1 MKAIQLI
8 LALSLFILLTSAYGQ
23 SPSNCSY
30 ALSMCPSRTAS
41 IDTKLPDCYNSN
53 ARVFFQFEA
62 ANTIS
67 TGTATS
73 GSTSFTYKVS
83 GSTVNSYKVYGPFS
97 DNDNPCDL
105 ISSFQAPIL
114 NQNTGN
120 VSSATALNIP
130 LIAGKRYYV
139 EIVANGCGS
148 RITLSDSSA
157 VSRPYVKCGD
167 LDNINLCEEC
177 IPKFLPTNG
186 KYVLSAWVKE
196 DGAPSSITTYTKPSI
211 VVTAGGTTLPAFT
224 PTGQIID
231 GWQRVEGVFTT
242 ASIQSIQV
250 ELKAT
255 GGICYFDDIR
265 IFPFD
270 GSMMSYV
277 YDPISLRLLAELDER
292 NYAKFYEYDEEGK
305 LIRVKKETEKGIMT
319 IQENRE
325 NNAVR

>member
-8 LALSLFILLTSAYGQ
+8 LALSLYLILTSAYGQ

-30 ALSMCPSRTAS
+30 ALSMCPSRSAS
-41 IDTKLPDCYNSN
+41 LQTKPEDCYNGN
-53 ARVFFQFEA
+53 ARLFFQFEA
-62 ANTIS
+62 ANSIS
-67 TGTATS
+67 TGTT
-73 GSTSFTYKVS
+73 FTY
-83 GSTVNSYKVYGPFS
+83 TVTGGATNSYKVYGPFN
-97 DNDNPCDL
+97 DTDNPCDL
-105 ISSFQAPIL
+105 ISSFQAPIII
-114 NQNTGN
+114 QNTGN
-120 VSSATALNIP
+120 VSTATALTFNVV
-130 LIAGKRYYV
+130 AGKKYYV
-139 EIVANGCGS
+139 EIVANACGGTIS
-148 RITLSDSSA
+148 LTDNSN
-157 VSRPYVKCGD
+157 VSTPIVKCGD
-167 LDNINLCEEC
+167 LDNINLCEDC

-196 DGAPSSITTYTKPSI
+196 DNPLSSITTYTKPSI
-211 VVTAGGTTLPAFT
+211 VVTAGGTALPAFT

-231 GWQRVEGVFTT
+231 GWQRIEGVFTT

-250 ELKAT
+250 ELIAT

>member
-1 MKAIQLI
+1 MKAKEFII
-8 LALSLFILLTSAYGQ
+8 ILSLIINLSNVFGQ

-30 ALSMCPSRTAS
+30 ALSLCPSRTAS
-41 IDTKLPDCYNSN
+41 LQTKSEDCYNGN
-53 ARVFFQFEA
+53 ARLFFQFEA
-62 ANTIS
+62 ANSIS
-67 TGTATS
+67 TGTSLYYT
-73 GSTSFTYKVS
+73 VS
-83 GSTVNSYKVYGPFS
+83 GAASNSYKVYGPFN
-97 DNDNPCDL
+97 DLDNPCDL
-105 ISSFQAPIL
+105 ISTFQAPIII
-114 NQNTGN
+114 QNSGN
-120 VSSATALNIP
+120 ISASTALNFNVIS
-130 LIAGKRYYV
+130 GKKYYV
-139 EIVANGCGS
+139 EILANACGGT
-148 RITLSDSSA
+148 ITLTDTSSI
-157 VSRPYVKCGD
+157 STPIVKCSV

-196 DGAPSSITTYTKPSI
+196 DNPLSTTTTYSKPSI
-211 VVTAGGTTLPAFT
+211 VVTATGTNSTFI

-231 GWQRVEGVFTT
+231 GWQRIEGVFTT
-242 ASIQSIQV
+242 TNIQTIEV